1 MPRVRVI
8 SFNTRHGAALDGRHA
23 LAEQTELLRGVLA
36 GDTTNVVM
44 LQECDRWTRRSGGT
58 DQPGVVAQAL
68 GLTCHFGGN
77 INYQDGEYGTAIL
90 TDAKVEESFHD
101 LLPMT
106 ASGELRHIDGTVHRP
121 ERRGLIGT
129 RVAGTL
135 FVCVHAS
142 LWPEERQQ
150 MTETL
155 LDLVGRDGR
164 PVVIAGDFNT
174 DEDREYD
181 ALNAVL
187 EDPLSNPGAKTF
199 PAGTPVARIDRIL
212 TRGPRHIASGTVV
225 TEISDHH
232 LIWADLEY

>member
-8 SFNTRHGAALDGRHA
+8 SFNTRHGTALDGRPALTEQTALLHGA
-23 LAEQTELLRGVLA
+23 LAEDKA
-36 GDTTNVVM
+36 NVVM

-58 DQPGVVAQAL
+58 DQPGAVAQAL
-68 GLTCHFGGN
+68 GLACHFGGN

-90 TDAKVEESFHD
+90 TDAKIEESFHH

-121 ERRGLIGT
+121 ERRGLVGT
-129 RVAGTL
+129 QIAGAL

-155 LDLVGRDGR
+155 LEMVGREYR

-174 DEDREYD
+174 DDDHEYNPLMT
-181 ALNAVL
+181 AL
-187 EDPLSNPGAKTF
+187 EDPLANVGAKTF

-212 TRGPRHIASGTVV
+212 TRGCQHGTSETVV
-225 TEISDHH
+225 TELSDHH